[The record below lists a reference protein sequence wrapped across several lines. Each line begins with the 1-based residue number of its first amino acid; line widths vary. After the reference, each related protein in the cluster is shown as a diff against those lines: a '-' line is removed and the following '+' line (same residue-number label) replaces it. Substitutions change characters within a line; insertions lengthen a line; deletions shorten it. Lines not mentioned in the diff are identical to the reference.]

1 MCCQFPNSVITQ
13 RAACDADADGR
24 PQRAMIA
31 AQRDAFVADAERD
44 AVGLISRE
52 IETMQAYFSTLG
64 TQAAL
69 LGGFAFSLV
78 SSDFDGLIAASTSCS
93 LLMITV
99 VYSSVVGS
107 RAATMGLTG
116 AKPSAIRHTVVLM
129 RQDQRYVEFS
139 FYAGIVTFMIALC
152 WDIALRDIE
161 TGPGWNH
168 IAWRVASVAILA
180 VLGCIGTLC
189 AAHRGYQRYRSYIA
203 RHDVV
208 SGDEFVKIRHK
219 EGMHAEAEGA
229 IKEADRAL
237 ARVSRDVHAT

>member
-1 MCCQFPNSVITQ
+1 MQLT
-13 RAACDADADGR
+13 
-24 PQRAMIA
+24 
-31 AQRDAFVADAERD
+31 
-44 AVGLISRE
+44 
-52 IETMQAYFSTLG
+52 TMQML
-64 TQAAL
+64 
-69 LGGFAFSLV
+69 
-78 SSDFDGLIAASTSCS
+78 
-93 LLMITV
+93 
-99 VYSSVVGS
+99 
-107 RAATMGLTG
+107 
-116 AKPSAIRHTVVLM
+116 LM